1 MTDIRNRSSRD
12 QLYRLQQ
19 NKALLPMTELQRAT
33 VSPKRTT
40 YFWYEAAARVGR
52 FTHFLTQFLWG
63 NFSGANFQ
71 RWERPTLNLCASN
84 VGFGFHTNWGQIL
97 HFLPRC
103 MECRRGIAMRILSV
117 CLSVRPSVTHVNCD
131 KTVERSVQI
140 FIPYERSFSLFFWE
154 EEWLVG
160 RPLLPEILSPPA
172 PLGAKSPILNR

>member
-71 RWERPTLNLCASN
+71 RWGATYVKFVRFQRGFRISHKLRPNFALFT
-84 VGFGFHTNWGQIL
+84 
-97 HFLPRC
+97 
-103 MECRRGIAMRILSV
+103 AMHGMQTRYSYENSV
-117 CLSVRPSVTHVNCD
+117 RLSVRPSVCHTR
-131 KTVERSVQI
+131 E
-140 FIPYERSFSLFFWE
+140 L
-154 EEWLVG
+154 
-160 RPLLPEILSPPA
+160 
-172 PLGAKSPILNR
+172 